1 MAEKLDKQFNVRLTN
16 EMYEKLENMAGDQKR
31 EWLEK
36 AVAIM
41 EAQSVRDFATDYAPD
56 LKEVEIHTAR
66 LYEVITNIVQRSVY
80 LKDNAVNE
88 LTKQLEQKE
97 AIIGEFQAKANK
109 AVHELQLMTSEYEL
123 MQQTQDGL
131 EKQLNELRTSSEKQ
145 LEDMRVAN
153 ENNQRLIQEYI
164 SKNDTLTG
172 LVNKYEAFAKEN
184 EELKKTHEDEMK
196 DIRSEVY
203 TLTEANNE
211 LQQDFNDMK
220 YQLKDKDIERER
232 ALLQLERQYQ
242 SKLAS
247 ANEEYASTLKGLY
260 EQINSLRSER
270 ERRIEIIEQND
281 NHQDKAE

>member
-131 EKQLNELRTSSEKQ
+131 EKDFNTLKAASEKQ
-145 LEDMRVAN
+145 LEDMRAAN
-153 ENNQRLIQEYI
+153 ETNQRLIQEYI